1 MLSKTTLSKTM
12 LFGTGSR
19 GFLLISLV
27 LYILLAQLT
36 IGFVIIGIRFD
47 AWFVRELLISGVLA
61 FDGAQVVI
69 GRLVDNLT
77 VGNVLRHGTAIQE
90 SSGNQAKTSSS
101 QQNHA
106 SPANLYFFHW

>member
-1 MLSKTTLSKTM
+1 M

-36 IGFVIIGIRFD
+36 IGFVIVSVRFD
-47 AWFVRELLISGVLA
+47 AWFVCELLISSVLA

-69 GRLVDNLT
+69 SRFVDNLT

-101 QQNHA
+101 QHNHA